1 MSSFQGTEVAHWPA
15 QLAGRNADPLSLRT
29 GSASGISFL
38 TSPKGSNSPISEA
51 ASASST
57 SAHIPA
63 KEARKKR
70 SFFDNLFD
78 HQHQNQQQQQS
89 LSPTDKSARR
99 RSSAFLSIHSSS
111 APSAHT
117 DDSEAAEVTVDTASA
132 PTSAS
137 NSLAPDIPIEP
148 TKEKKKKSFF
158 QFPKKKDKKGKKDKQ
173 DKEYPEPSPTT
184 TTGTAH
190 SPSTPLS
197 SIIPQVVTGLVRS
210 NSKNGGSPD
219 LKNGGTGL
227 TRSNSKGAFQ
237 LSRVNS
243 ITRLKR
249 PGTPG
254 SISSISST
262 STAKSAPGPQEN
274 VWAPQPKPKSPLQ
287 PVSRRPTAQMPGSPT
302 GVQIQRRK
310 APSPDRLAS
319 QAMRRTTQS
328 SDLNFAPPLASK
340 RMSIDELSLSSMRN
354 RENFVATS
362 GSNMT
367 NSLGRHRNR
376 FVSDHVPPSPSST
389 QMYYDGVIPERIQR
403 IHSWSSIW
411 SGSHRSAQRFD
422 SYFGDGDAPW
432 ELNRNDSRDSF
443 PSVPGSDVQRPMKQ
457 QSYDTIA
464 ARPAGSLDSGAE
476 EVDWSTLERAARA
489 RKRRNYRRSSGGAG
503 DPGNN
508 GTLSRRLSRQIRSN
522 SLDSRY
528 DSDEGESNMG
538 TFGRRQ
544 SVIVIERDDFSKR
557 KSKEADPGTL
567 KTRTRRRPER
577 SMTVPNPGSP
587 SSRKATPMHFLG
599 PQPTLKLQQAN
610 WQKLGQVDEADSNI
624 PNLAALPA
632 PPSFM
637 PDEGEENATVDLTKM
652 SVSELYKTPSMRR
665 GEKEKL
671 RKDQDGGRTWR
682 SVFTGVWTTGALPP
696 ALALA
701 STATPTSAAAA
712 AAAKISG
719 KSDVPLV
726 EELRTTEEPQ
736 TIANAPVL
744 ERVSSTRV
752 VSDATPT
759 VPLESEVLSAL
770 LTAPMRNE
778 PKGSGS
784 ARYAQRRISQ
794 AVEGNA
800 ERRFTP
806 RRKKIIGKLDALLQ
820 QVVDEIEQDVL
831 QGDEGTSTDRSVS
844 VSNPSIPN
852 SDVAVEKRALTSSA
866 DHAKSES
873 NGVEVTVQSK
883 RLSDSDVPPS
893 ELPVVA
899 PRPRIRRGR
908 TKRGKSMYIV
918 DEATGERYQEQT
930 IIEEFLVE
938 SWVVTDDIVDRMQ
951 HKWNAEGMIQQ
962 TVVEEDETPKDMI
975 PGEDAGS
982 GSLKRRRASALRIT
996 TTPDASVA
1004 SSNVEL
1010 NGQGSLVKINSATE
1024 SEDKKARL
1032 NPDETKGPKE
1042 LKKKSSA
1049 LWWPSKGPA
1058 PAEKPAEPL
1067 AAPQGLKRIVS
1078 RVKRVFKV
1086 RQKAPDDE
1094 EDGLKSM
1101 RKASVK
1107 KSPLSNEAVLDEVH
1121 IESPK
1126 RLITASSV
1134 KTSDVKDQPVRS
1146 GTAKR
1151 FVSTPMSPLSPLSP
1165 KVDEGMDNL
1174 FSEPLELDIVKSL
1187 EEMGF
1192 TMSPVSAVKTL
1203 DHSDPI
1209 SSVKPKEHSE
1219 PPAVVSPTS
1228 SSNDLHVRRDTA
1240 ESKATFATTAS
1251 ERQSTTAALLT
1262 AGLSTPAS
1270 SSATSQTAFT
1280 FTTGSV
1286 DRSVRD
1292 SDRTLA
1298 KDESS
1303 VEDADV
1309 FPPMKQLDGP
1319 PPVVRRRSQKPTSE
1333 RPVTIV
1339 DVQLVI
1345 ADELEEEEEFPEDDY
1360 GDDSSTYSDDEDI
1373 LSDYDDDD
1381 DGSSR
1386 SGSASL
1392 YSDDDDYGN
1401 DYVAP
1406 RDAPHLPPPPNPYSQ
1421 SPPSSRSRNF
1431 SGSSFMNMPR
1441 RSSLPS
1447 FRAVMEA
1454 QGGMTSSPAVSEP
1467 TLSPY
1472 ERARSPYRAISPQPL
1487 GMMHEE
1493 ESPPRQYRTLKGVV
1507 SDEAGRVSLSLE
1519 GGRTVDVGK
1528 PMMRRQWSIN
1538 GMDGTMVEEPIEEEG
1553 AKRKLGGDG
1562 FKKLVKGLRG
1572 R

>member
-1 MSSFQGTEVAHWPA
+1 MSSFQ
-15 QLAGRNADPLSLRT
+15 

-38 TSPKGSNSPISEA
+38 TSPKGSTSPISEA

-57 SAHIPA
+57 STHIPA

-78 HQHQNQQQQQS
+78 HQNQNQQQQQS

-99 RSSAFLSIHSSS
+99 RSSALLSIHSSS
-111 APSAHT
+111 APSASAHT
-117 DDSEAAEVTVDTASA
+117 HDTESIDVTVDTASP

-137 NSLAPDIPIEP
+137 NSLAPDIPMEP
-148 TKEKKKKSFF
+148 RKEKKMKSFF
-158 QFPKKKDKKGKKDKQ
+158 QFPKKKDQKDENAKAQ
-173 DKEYPEPSPTT
+173 P
-184 TTGTAH
+184 GTSSTASTSSAH
-190 SPSTPLS
+190 SPSAHLS
-197 SIIPQVVTGLVRS
+197 SIVPQMVTGLSRS
-210 NSKNGGSPD
+210 NSKDRGSPEG
-219 LKNGGTGL
+219 NNSGTGL

-262 STAKSAPGPQEN
+262 STAKSAPAAQDN
-274 VWAPQPKPKSPLQ
+274 IWAPQPKPKSPLQ
-287 PVSRRPTAQMPGSPT
+287 PVSRRPTVPMPGSPT
-302 GVQIQRRK
+302 GMQIHRRK
-310 APSPDRLAS
+310 AASPDRLAS
-319 QAMRRTTQS
+319 QVLRRTTQS

-340 RMSIDELSLSSMRN
+340 RMSIDELSLTSMRN
-354 RENFVATS
+354 RDHFPTTS
-362 GSNMT
+362 GSNLT
-367 NSLGRHRNR
+367 YSLGRQRNR
-376 FVSDHVPPSPSST
+376 FVSATVAGGIPQAPSST
-389 QMYYDGVIPERIQR
+389 QQYYDGVMPERIQR

-411 SGSHRSAQRFD
+411 SGSHHSAQRVD
-422 SYFGDGDAPW
+422 SYFGDGDTPW
-432 ELNRNDSRDSF
+432 EVNRNDSRDSF
-443 PSVPGSDVQRPMKQ
+443 PSVPGSDVKQPVMKQ
-457 QSYDTIA
+457 HSYDIIA
-464 ARPAGSLDSGAE
+464 CYPVGSPDTGAD

-489 RKRRNYRRSSGGAG
+489 RKRRNYRRSSDGVG

-528 DSDEGESNMG
+528 DSDEGDCTNG

-544 SVIVIERDDFSKR
+544 SVIVIERDDFLKR
-557 KSKEADPGTL
+557 KSREADPGTL
-567 KTRTRRRPER
+567 KTRTPRRPER
-577 SMTVPNPGSP
+577 SITVPNPGSP
-587 SSRKATPMHFLG
+587 SSWKATPMHFLG
-599 PQPTLKLQQAN
+599 PQPTLKLQQVN
-610 WQKLGQVDEADSNI
+610 WQKLGQVDEADGNI

-632 PPSFM
+632 PPSCM
-637 PDEGEENATVDLTKM
+637 PGEGEENATVDLTKM

-665 GEKEKL
+665 REKEKL
-671 RKDQDGGRTWR
+671 QKEQDGGRTRTWR

-701 STATPTSAAAA
+701 STATPSSSAAAA
-712 AAAKISG
+712 AAKASG
-719 KSDVPLV
+719 KSEFPPV
-726 EELRTTEEPQ
+726 EELRTTEELQP
-736 TIANAPVL
+736 IAKAPVL

-752 VSDATPT
+752 VADSTPT
-759 VPLESEVLSAL
+759 VPIESEVLSAL

-778 PKGSGS
+778 PKCSGS

-794 AVEGNA
+794 ALEGNA

-831 QGDEGTSTDRSVS
+831 QGDEGASALAVPGSNRNIPESDLTADKREHSRS
-844 VSNPSIPN
+844 N
-852 SDVAVEKRALTSSA
+852 SQANS
-866 DHAKSES
+866 KSE
-873 NGVEVTVQSK
+873 GAEIVVPSK
-883 RLSDSDVPPS
+883 RLPDSDVPPS
-893 ELPVVA
+893 EVPLVA
-899 PRPRIRRGR
+899 PQPRIRRGR
-908 TKRGKSMYIV
+908 TKRGKSTYVV
-918 DEATGERYQEQT
+918 DETTGERYQEQT

-962 TVVEEDETPKDMI
+962 TVVEEKEEAPRDLI
-975 PGEDAGS
+975 QGEGVGS

-996 TTPDASVA
+996 TSPDAPDVSTTVD
-1004 SSNVEL
+1004 SHVQGGLVE
-1010 NGQGSLVKINSATE
+1010 INSPTE
-1024 SEDKKARL
+1024 SEDKTAGL
-1032 NPDETKGPKE
+1032 TTAQITVSGPKE
-1042 LKKKSSA
+1042 LKKKSAA
-1049 LWWPSKGPA
+1049 LWWPSKSPA
-1058 PAEKPAEPL
+1058 PADKPAEPP

-1094 EDGLKSM
+1094 EDGLRSM
-1101 RKASVK
+1101 RKPSVK
-1107 KSPLSNEAVLDEVH
+1107 KSPLSNEAVLADVVLVDPP
-1121 IESPK
+1121 SG
-1126 RLITASSV
+1126 RSATTTSV
-1134 KTSDVKDQPVRS
+1134 KTSLVKDQPLRN
-1146 GTAKR
+1146 GTANS
-1151 FVSTPMSPLSPLSP
+1151 FAGTPMSPLSPLSP
-1165 KVDEGMDNL
+1165 KVDEAMDKM

-1192 TMSPVSAVKTL
+1192 TMSPVSAVKAL
-1203 DHSDPI
+1203 DNAEPVRTINGMERSELSVVVTPD
-1209 SSVKPKEHSE
+1209 SSWK
-1219 PPAVVSPTS
+1219 
-1228 SSNDLHVRRDTA
+1228 DLHVRRDTA
-1240 ESKATFATTAS
+1240 ESKATYATTTSEGGSTNAS
-1251 ERQSTTAALLT
+1251 LLT
-1262 AGLSTPAS
+1262 AGVSTPAS

-1280 FTTGSV
+1280 FTSGSV
-1286 DRSVRD
+1286 DRGVRD

-1303 VEDADV
+1303 AEEADLL
-1309 FPPMKQLDGP
+1309 PPLKQMDGP
-1319 PPVVRRRSQKPTSE
+1319 PPVVRRRLQKPASE

-1339 DVQLVI
+1339 DVQLVV
-1345 ADELEEEEEFPEDDY
+1345 ADEPEEEVFQEDDY
-1360 GDDSSTYSDDEDI
+1360 DNDSSTCSDDDI
-1373 LSDYDDDD
+1373 LSDYDDED

-1392 YSDDDDYGN
+1392 YSDDDDYRD
-1401 DYVAP
+1401 DYVP
-1406 RDAPHLPPPPNPYSQ
+1406 PQDAPHLPPPPNPYSQ

-1454 QGGMTSSPAVSEP
+1454 QGGMSPSPTVSDP
-1467 TLSPY
+1467 ASLSPH
-1472 ERARSPYRAISPQPL
+1472 ERAISPYRAMSPQSL
-1487 GMMHEE
+1487 GTMHEE
-1493 ESPPRQYRTLKGVV
+1493 DSPPRQYRSLKGVL

-1528 PMMRRQWSIN
+1528 PMLRRQWSIN
-1538 GMDGTMVEEPIEEEG
+1538 GMDGATVEEPVEEEG
-1553 AKRKLGGDG
+1553 TKRKLGGDG
-1562 FKKLVKGLRG
+1562 FKKLVNGLRG